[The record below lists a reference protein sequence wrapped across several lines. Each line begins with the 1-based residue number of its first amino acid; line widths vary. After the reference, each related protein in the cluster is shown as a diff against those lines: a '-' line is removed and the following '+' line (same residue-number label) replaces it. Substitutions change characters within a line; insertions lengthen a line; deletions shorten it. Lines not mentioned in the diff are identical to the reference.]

1 MSVAV
6 KMLHCITKLI
16 LLFFIIKVLLL
27 LLIFFCIRNIAF
39 ANIDDV
45 LELLFVLSLV
55 KFLFCHSL
63 DCLELF

>member
-27 LLIFFCIRNIAF
+27 LLIFLDIFNIAI
-39 ANIDDV
+39 ANIDDF
-45 LELLFVLSLV
+45 LELLFVLSFV
-55 KFLFCHSL
+55 KFLF
-63 DCLELF
+63 

>member
-39 ANIDDV
+39 ANIDV
-45 LELLFVLSLV
+45 VFE
-55 KFLFCHSL
+55 
-63 DCLELF
+63 

>member
-27 LLIFFCIRNIAF
+27 LLIFLDIFNIAI
-39 ANIDDV
+39 ANIDDF
-45 LELLFVLSLV
+45 LELLFVLSFV